1 MNSVAVNRVK
11 KLVGS
16 VVRKLAPETMRTLEY
31 AGDLRRLDERLP
43 GVVRRVDDLQTRMEG
58 VEHRLAELDG
68 VPLAVDELRRD
79 SLRVAELTDLVVT
92 ALGTLPGRADGSGP
106 PR

>member
-1 MNSVAVNRVK
+1 MSAVK
-11 KLVGS
+11 SLVGR

-43 GVVRRVDDLQTRMEG
+43 GVVQRVDDLQTRMEA
-58 VEHRLAELDG
+58 VESRLADLEG

-92 ALGTLPGRADGSGP
+92 TLGTLPGTAAGP
-106 PR
+106 ARR

>member
-1 MNSVAVNRVK
+1 MNNVAVHRVK
-11 KLVGS
+11 TLVGR

-92 ALGTLPGRADGSGP
+92 ALGTLPRPAGERRP
-106 PR
+106 PQ

>member
-1 MNSVAVNRVK
+1 MSAVK
-11 KLVGS
+11 SLVGR

-43 GVVRRVDDLQTRMEG
+43 GVVQRVDDLQTRMEA
-58 VEHRLAELDG
+58 VESRLADLEG

-92 ALGTLPGRADGSGP
+92 TLGTLPGTATGRA
-106 PR
+106 RR

>member
-1 MNSVAVNRVK
+1 MSAVK
-11 KLVGS
+11 SLVGR

-31 AGDLRRLDERLP
+31 AGDLRRLDELLP
-43 GVVRRVDDLQTRMEG
+43 GVVQRVDDLQTRMEA
-58 VEHRLAELDG
+58 VESRLADLEG

-92 ALGTLPGRADGSGP
+92 TLGTLPGTAAGP
-106 PR
+106 ARR